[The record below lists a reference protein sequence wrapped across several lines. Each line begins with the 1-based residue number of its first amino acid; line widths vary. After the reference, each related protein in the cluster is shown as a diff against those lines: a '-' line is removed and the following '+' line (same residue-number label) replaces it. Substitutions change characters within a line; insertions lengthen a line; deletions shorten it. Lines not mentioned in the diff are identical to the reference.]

1 MYYTKRYWISV
12 NTICFSQE
20 CLWGWGEHLCS
31 LLGHQHQEWH
41 PHPAEP
47 LPIWTIHPH
56 GNLQSWA
63 PGDALQTRLQV
74 TNKKKIAKLSTLP
87 NHNLYVCTVLFTMIQ
102 SWHWDSSVC
111 FFLFLNST
119 SHHYPYFTSVWLLP
133 GVSSSTDCTGCWH
146 LTPQMSAEEYS
157 QTGSDFPH
165 SASVSATTLQ
175 GSSRR

>member
-1 MYYTKRYWISV
+1 MFLPGMLVRLRWA
-12 NTICFSQE
+12 
-20 CLWGWGEHLCS
+20 S
-31 LLGHQHQEWH
+31 LLPTG
-41 PHPAEP
+41 PPTP
-47 LPIWTIHPH
+47 GMTPSPCWTSTHLNNTSTWKSAKLSTRRCSADQAA
-56 GNLQSWA
+56 GNM
-63 PGDALQTRLQV
+63 
-74 TNKKKIAKLSTLP
+74 KKIAKLSTLP
-87 NHNLYVCTVLFTMIQ
+87 NHNLHVCTVLFTMLQ

-111 FFLFLNST
+111 FILFLKST